1 MKSIDL
7 AFFLVIYFY
16 STAISKEL
24 SHDNMIFLKLL
35 SGLLNL
41 QTKLLILRLLTFFMF
56 YYDITTITISMYTAL
71 NSISLCFTNTLFFI
85 NFFFSFQL
93 PGRKGSGSGGWS
105 IQAKVQIY
113 LWLGSLKHKKNY
125 PSGLPPGFQP
135 TNELLNAERPGLP
148 PPNMIHYAEKH
159 VSCVPLTSV
168 RILVGLSFN

>member
-1 MKSIDL
+1 M
-7 AFFLVIYFY
+7 
-16 STAISKEL
+16 
-24 SHDNMIFLKLL
+24 
-35 SGLLNL
+35 
-41 QTKLLILRLLTFFMF
+41 
-56 YYDITTITISMYTAL
+56 
-71 NSISLCFTNTLFFI
+71 
-85 NFFFSFQL
+85 
-93 PGRKGSGSGGWS
+93 SGSGGWS

-168 RILVGLSFN
+168 RILVGLSLIEFYSIDLSRPKSLIGNRQAYYLVKSKLMFLCQIGMFANDIYM